1 MLSSPVFDRTDGI
14 ARSLR
19 LRLFLYLHGLCCGT
33 RGRIRKELC
42 QSIAADKDI
51 AVLILLILQA
61 LNNFIEDVHEFR
73 SSFVPA

>member
-14 ARSLR
+14 ARPLR
-19 LRLFLYLHGLCCGT
+19 LRLFLYLHGLCGT